1 MRWKRSAC
9 RRVRQG
15 KEPGDQEGTVMA
27 TRAHDWVTL
36 HEASEAAKVSATT
49 IRDWYVRGVIE
60 SKSPPGGTRL
70 VRLMQVQQHAT
81 GVRLNQPAGL
91 RDRLAVSGLEES
103 ESPEAAERLAQAI
116 LDLQAL
122 ARDRLDA
129 SGTKV

>member
-1 MRWKRSAC
+1 
-9 RRVRQG
+9 
-15 KEPGDQEGTVMA
+15 MA

-36 HEASEAAKVSATT
+36 HEASEAVKVSATT
-49 IRDWYVRGVIE
+49 IRDWYMSGVIE
-60 SKSPPGGTRL
+60 SKSPPGSTRL
-70 VRLMQVQQHAT
+70 VRLMQVQEHAT

-91 RDRLAVSGLEES
+91 RERLTRSGLEES

-116 LDLQAL
+116 LDLQAI